1 MNTTDRIRA
10 DSHRD
15 PDALEREVD
24 AQREHL
30 ASLVAA
36 LEQRLSP
43 GEIANRVF
51 GASKDGGKEFATNL
65 SHTVRANPLPT
76 LLTAAGMAWL
86 YAQRDR
92 PVERHAVET
101 VGTGTARD
109 GAGNGLR
116 DKMSDTWDSTRD
128 KAGSAK
134 DFTRRKAQ
142 DARLGFDHMLEDN
155 PIALGALGVAAGAM
169 LGAMLPHT
177 ESEDRWLGEMRDRV
191 ADDLKHGAREATR
204 SNGDARRGSTH

>member
-1 MNTTDRIRA
+1 MSTTDRIRA
-10 DSHRD
+10 ESQRD
-15 PDALEREVD
+15 PETLEREID
-24 AQREHL
+24 AQRQHL

-43 GEIANRVF
+43 AELANRVL
-51 GASKDGGKEFATNL
+51 GAGKDGGKEFATNL

-92 PVERHAVET
+92 PIQRHQVET
-101 VGTGTARD
+101 VGKTD
-109 GAGNGLR
+109 GAGIG
-116 DKMSDTWDSTRD
+116 DTLSGKWEATRD

-134 DFTRRKAQ
+134 DFGKRKAQ
-142 DARLGFDHMLEDN
+142 DARVGFEHMLDDN

-169 LGAMLPHT
+169 LGAMLPST
-177 ESEDRWLGEMRDRV
+177 ESEDRWMGEMRDRV
-191 ADDLKHGAREATR
+191 AEDLRRGASEATR
-204 SNGDARRGSTH
+204 PGGGARRSTAH